1 VWERQQGIRNDAVVK
16 TKLKGMAEEVMWQEY
31 HRLQRQELA
40 NTRRQRETIFK
51 FRGDVF
57 HWASTL
63 AGQQ

>member
-40 NTRRQRETIFK
+40 NTRRQRETIF
-51 FRGDVF
+51 RGDVF